1 MNFYRQSIILFGVVV
16 PTIVA
21 LAVVSVGYLIKTK
34 MTASYEIKK
43 ANYKTHHQARS
54 ESTLVEQIVLKQ
66 RPHLERWNEL
76 LGKEIASEM
85 GINIREITASLPNKE
100 IQQTA
105 FDPSGAASG
114 GIGSAS
120 AQNSSQIRMGF
131 RGTFRT
137 LQRAFLELETR
148 MPQLQ
153 LESISLQPVSTSG
166 FLLTAQIT
174 YTAWQN

>member
-1 MNFYRQSIILFGVVV
+1 MKILIIG
-16 PTIVA
+16 
-21 LAVVSVGYLIKTK
+21 G
-34 MTASYEIKK
+34 
-43 ANYKTHHQARS
+43 
-54 ESTLVEQIVLKQ
+54 
-66 RPHLERWNEL
+66 
-76 LGKEIASEM
+76 
-85 GINIREITASLPNKE
+85 
-100 IQQTA
+100 
-105 FDPSGAASG
+105 SG